1 MTRETTQGPFDVAI
15 VGYGPVGQS
24 LAIMLGGT
32 GRRIVV
38 LEREPRPYHL
48 PRACHFDHEGMHI
61 FGMMGLA
68 DAVSAVSVPA
78 REYLLLRGDGSL
90 LAGLPRTWA
99 TPSGWHPSYHFYQP
113 DVEAILDAKARALP
127 GVTVRR
133 GVTVLDVVD
142 RGDHVRLVTDAGDG
156 RAGRVEARFVIG
168 ADGANSVVRRRAGIA
183 CRDLGFAATW
193 VVTDVRVKDGHDV
206 PRIPDTAQICDPDQP
221 MHMAWLGGPHLRWE
235 FMVVDGV
242 DPAAATRPEFVW
254 PKIRRWASPENADLT
269 RCAAYTF
276 RSLVAERFNQGRVLL
291 AGDAAHL
298 MPPFMGQGMVSGLR
312 DAATLGWML
321 DRVLAGRSPITLL
334 DHYTASRAPHV
345 TAYIRESVRIGRIV
359 CETDPEQ
366 ARVRDEELLAKRNGP
381 GDAPFQPPVGALWRP
396 GPVSGHLCVQPR
408 VAGGRPLDAVLA
420 PGFRLLVTDPAVIST
435 LPARTAARLPD
446 LGVAPVVILPTG
458 STPGPARIGQ
468 QAPRA
473 EVVVEQGR
481 RFHDWMAE
489 GGHAGVLVRPDGY
502 VYGTSPD
509 REGLV
514 GLVDELAADLGAAS
528 DLSPAQVS

>member
-1 MTRETTQGPFDVAI
+1 VTRETTQGPFDVAI

-24 LAIMLGGT
+24 LAIMLGAM
-32 GRRIVV
+32 GRRTIV

-90 LAGLPRTWA
+90 LADLPRTWT

-113 DVEAILDAKARALP
+113 DVEAILDARARALP

-133 GVTVLDVVD
+133 GVTVVDVDD
-142 RGDHVRLVTDAGDG
+142 RGDHVRLVTDAG
-156 RAGRVEARFVIG
+156 AGPADRIEARFVIG

-193 VVTDVRVKDGHDV
+193 AVADVRVKDGHAV
-206 PRIPDTAQICDPDQP
+206 PRIPDTAQICDPRQP
-221 MHMAWLGGPHLRWE
+221 MHMAWLGGRHLRWE
-235 FMVVDGV
+235 FMLVDGA
-242 DPAAATRPEFVW
+242 DPVTATRPEFVW
-254 PKIRRWASPENADLT
+254 PKIRRWAGPENAELT
-269 RCAAYTF
+269 RCVAYTF

-321 DRVLAGRSPITLL
+321 DRVLGGRSPIALL

-345 TAYIRESVRIGRIV
+345 TAYIEESVRVGRII
-359 CETDPEQ
+359 CETDPEK
-366 ARVRDEELLAKRNGP
+366 ARVRDEELLAARNGP
-381 GDAPFQPPVGALWRP
+381 GAPFQPPAGDLWRP
-396 GPVSGHLCVQPR
+396 GPASGRLWVQPL
-408 VAGGRPLDAVLA
+408 VAAGRPLGSVLA
-420 PGFRLLVTDPAVIST
+420 PGFLLLVTDPAVISA
-435 LPARTAARLPD
+435 LPARTAARLPG
-446 LGVAPVVILPTG
+446 LGVAPVVILPAG
-458 STPGPARIGQ
+458 STSGPARIGRR
-468 QAPRA
+468 APQA
-473 EVVVEQGR
+473 EVFVEQDG

-489 GGHAGVLVRPDGY
+489 GGHLAVLVRPDGY

-509 REGLV
+509 GDDLV
-514 GLVDELAADLGAAS
+514 RLVDDLAADLGATS
-528 DLSPAQVS
+528 DLSPARAS